1 MLDQQTKGRKAS
13 IVNGRK
19 SAVKGQLMTYGRMS
33 RFPETHKSQPDVCKM
48 GESRFFVCGGDE
60 SRRPGPGPRERDEA
74 TAKGAMCCVR
84 LEERKE
90 KLQFFT
96 PKSNSSR
103 PPNRCADVFIPIP
116 LRCDA
121 KENENAFLMWMM
133 RIFRD
138 SKATFGAHMKPS

>member
-1 MLDQQTKGRKAS
+1 MSRDTQKPARCVQ
-13 IVNGRK
+13 NGRK
-19 SAVKGQLMTYGRMS
+19 QIFR
-33 RFPETHKSQPDVCKM
+33 VC
-48 GESRFFVCGGDE
+48 GDE
-60 SRRPGPGPRERDEA
+60 SRPEPGSRDGA

-103 PPNRCADVFIPIP
+103 PPNRCADVLIPISF
-116 LRCDA
+116 RCDA

-138 SKATFGAHMKPS
+138 SKGTFGAHMKPS

>member
-19 SAVKGQLMTYGRMS
+19 SAVKGQLMTYGRMF

-48 GESRFFVCGGDE
+48 GESRFFVCAVTKVV
-60 SRRPGPGPRERDEA
+60 PGPARERRSDCKRCNVLCA
-74 TAKGAMCCVR
+74 PR
-84 LEERKE
+84 RKE

-103 PPNRCADVFIPIP
+103 PPNQCADVFLPIP

-121 KENENAFLMWMM
+121 KENENAFLNDAD
-133 RIFRD
+133 FRD
-138 SKATFGAHMKPS
+138 SKGTFGAHLKPSQ